1 MNYGFRL
8 ATTFSVL
15 NSQNP
20 GVVGISHAMFA
31 ADSDVVEGLIARMM
45 KFRDME
51 IADNN
56 TTDFPWSY

>member
-20 GVVGISHAMFA
+20 GVVGINHAMFA

-45 KFRDME
+45 K
-51 IADNN
+51 
-56 TTDFPWSY
+56 